1 MLVPYKKDYEKMA
14 MGLLSYLPDFKNLQ
28 NLQEEMK
35 LYSKDEALQLFLYK
49 NADQNIV
56 GLGGTEKGDGCLV
69 LRYVSLAPGF
79 RDDENLSNLMQE
91 LRQEAGKDK
100 LMTVPEYTYLLR
112 YLKDDRTKHDD

>member
-1 MLVPYKKDYEKMA
+1 MA

-56 GLGGTEKGDGCLV
+56 GLVGTEKGDGRLV